1 MRLDSITLPHLTSI
15 SSLKID
21 NNMPPLTS
29 NVTDSSPSHDS
40 DKIPLDYYSSEN
52 HEIWETLR
60 KEGIYPTRI
69 TTDSIDDALLNYL
82 ASHPGLE
89 ELTFT
94 SANFSNRTKSNE
106 LADKFY
112 WRVLPKHIASLTKLT
127 IRATFEGNWCFGRH
141 NISIISRAQELVHL
155 AVGLNS
161 ADMGRWYA
169 NDEEDYSISSK
180 EGDSVNNEEGS
191 VVSRLILA

>member
-1 MRLDSITLPHLTSI
+1 
-15 SSLKID
+15 
-21 NNMPPLTS
+21 
-29 NVTDSSPSHDS
+29 
-40 DKIPLDYYSSEN
+40 
-52 HEIWETLR
+52 
-60 KEGIYPTRI
+60 
-69 TTDSIDDALLNYL
+69 LNYL

-94 SANFSNRTKSNE
+94 SANSSNRTKSNE

-127 IRATFEGNWCFGRH
+127 IRAVFEGNWCFGRH
-141 NISIISRAQELVHL
+141 NVSIISRAQELVHL

-161 ADMGRWYA
+161 ADMGRRHA
-169 NDEEDYSISSK
+169 NYEED
-180 EGDSVNNEEGS
+180 DSVNNEEGS